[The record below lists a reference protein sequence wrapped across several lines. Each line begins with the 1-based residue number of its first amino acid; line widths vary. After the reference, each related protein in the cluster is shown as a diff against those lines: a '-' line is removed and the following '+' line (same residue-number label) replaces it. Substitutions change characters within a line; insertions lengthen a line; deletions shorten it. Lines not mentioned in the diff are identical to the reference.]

1 MMKRFKAVVSLL
13 AVAMTGC
20 YTTYDPYYYDY
31 AYYDP
36 YWYGYDAYY
45 AYSWVDP
52 YGVYYYSAPHAAQNS
67 IDLNAA
73 AAEIAN
79 RAGTFFTPAGCA
91 SATASGAT
99 VNYNFNNCEG
109 AFGLRSVSGAAQLQ
123 LSQSN
128 GQLAFTASST
138 DLTAGGAPFILD
150 LSGTATRSGTQRVV
164 TMTSHS
170 RDPNRVDSRN
180 EQITMTW
187 EQGSGCVTLNGQGSS
202 NRDDM
207 VTTSTITNYQ
217 RCENQ
222 CPTAGKVTVDGKDGT
237 FTTEFNGTSTVTVT
251 DPNGDTKNYQ
261 LQCP

>member
-1 MMKRFKAVVSLL
+1 MKRFKAMVSLF

-20 YTTYDPYYYDY
+20 YATYDPYYYDY

-52 YGVYYYSAPHAAQNS
+52 YGVYYYSAPHTMQNR

-73 AAEIAN
+73 ATAIAD
-79 RAGTFFTPAGCA
+79 RANTYYTPAGCA
-91 SATASGAT
+91 AATASGPT

-109 AFGLRSVSGAAQLQ
+109 AFGLKSVSGAVRLE
-123 LSQSN
+123 LSESN
-128 GQLAFTASST
+128 GQLMFTGTST
-138 DLTAGGAPFILD
+138 DLTAGGQPFILD

-164 TMTSHS
+164 TMRSHS
-170 RDPNRVDSRN
+170 RAPDRVDSRD

-187 EQGSGCVTLNGQGSS
+187 EQGSGCVTLNGQGGST
-202 NRDDM
+202 RGDM
-207 VTTSTITNYQ
+207 VTTSTITGYQ
-217 RCENQ
+217 LCENQ
-222 CPTAGKVTVDGKDGT
+222 CPTAGMVTVEGEDGV
-237 FTTEFNGTSTVTVT
+237 FTTEFNGTSTATVT
-251 DPNGDTKNYQ
+251 APNGDTKNYD